1 MVLFKRGADTGERG
15 PKGHVGAHRMGGT
28 TKGVYVRRED
38 RDSDGR
44 LMGFAVE
51 AERRDGRM
59 SAPADNYE
67 RES

>member
-1 MVLFKRGADTGERG
+1 MGLFKSKGDTGERG

-28 TKGVYVRRED
+28 GKGTFLRRED
-38 RDSDGR
+38 RDADGK

-59 SAPADNYE
+59 RPADSNYE
-67 RES
+67 RNS